1 MKTKLYNGEV
11 TFTEGKL
18 IFYKGEVKLVKTVK
32 GLFKIVFYQ
41 GQTYATFVMDRST
54 LDGLMIPIKE
64 EFDYLEE
71 YKGRI

>member
-1 MKTKLYNGEV
+1 MKTKLYDGEV

-18 IFYKGEVKLVKTVK
+18 FFYEGEVKPVKTMR
-32 GLFKIVFYQ
+32 GLFRVVFYQ
-41 GQTYATFVMDRST
+41 GQTYATFVIDRST